1 MRPTNYHLF
10 DFLDFD
16 VNLQKDESLWKAY
29 KPTAIYEKDG
39 DICLDVPFQKQVLDS
54 DMAADLQVAQE
65 THRLYIRYYEPKI
78 IRLFIDF
85 TDEETM
91 TDESEMLQYSERVK
105 RGNLSLQKDGENY
118 KVVSPDGVMRAYINM
133 TDAPVDRWS
142 DLQPDPQPTID
153 IRLYPDGDKEI
164 RLAAYD
170 HFSPPRY
177 DALPLAFCKTEG
189 QRDRATLSF
198 ECKHDE
204 CFAGTGE
211 RFMKMDLSG
220 QTFFLKNQDGQGV
233 NNRRTYKN
241 IPFYLSNRM
250 YGTFY
255 HTCAYSKLSLA
266 GHSSRS
272 VQYLNDQPRI
282 DAFIIGGDSIEEII
296 RGYRDLTGY
305 PTMPPLWSFGVWMS
319 RMTYFSA
326 DEVNGICDRLRE
338 EHYPCDVIH
347 LDTGWFKTD
356 WLCEWKFNEERFP
369 NPPAFIKQLKD
380 KGFRVSLWQL
390 PYVAE
395 NAEQIDEA
403 RENDYIGPL
412 TKQQASEGSNFS
424 TLDYAGTI
432 DFTYDKATEWYKG
445 LLKRLLDMGVKCI
458 KTDFGENIHMDAVY
472 KNMKPELLNNLYA
485 LLYQK
490 AAYEITKEVTGD
502 GIVWARAAWAGCQRY
517 PLHWG
522 GDSCSSWDGL
532 AGSLKGGL
540 HFGLS
545 GFAFWSHDV
554 PGFHTLPNFMN
565 GIVDDKVYVRWTQF
579 GVFTSHIR
587 YHGTNKREPWHYPN
601 IAPIVKKW
609 WNLRYALIP
618 YILQESLIAT
628 QSGHSIIE
636 ALVFQYPHDHTA
648 WHIDDEYFFGH
659 DFLVAPVMNSEDS
672 RDVYL
677 PEGKWVQFF
686 TGERL
691 TGNQWIHLENIPLE
705 QMPVYVREGA
715 QIPMYPEHVEC
726 TDEMDLQKTIIIT
739 IDEQFKGYNL

>member
-1 MRPTNYHLF
+1 MF

-16 VNLQKDESLWKAY
+16 VDLKRDESLWKAY
-29 KPTAIYEKDG
+29 SPVAVEERDG
-39 DICLDVPFQKQVLDS
+39 DICVSVPFQKQVLDN
-54 DMAADLQVAQE
+54 DMAADTTVPQE
-65 THRLYIRYYEPKI
+65 VYTLVIRQYGPKI
-78 IRLFIDF
+78 TRLFMGF
-85 TDEETM
+85 GEERM
-91 TDESEMLQYSERVK
+91 TDESEMLQYSNRIVRMPLHAEFT
-105 RGNLSLQKDGENY
+105 DGQWII
-118 KVVSPDGVMRAYINM
+118 STADGVRRAVINM
-133 TDAPVDRWS
+133 REPVLDRWS
-142 DLQPDPQPTID
+142 SLQPDPQETLD
-153 IRLYPDGDKEI
+153 IRLFPDGKREV

-177 DALPLAFCKTEG
+177 DALPLAFCKRDG
-189 QRDRATLSF
+189 QKERATLSF
-198 ECKHDE
+198 ECKADE

-211 RFMKMDLSG
+211 RFAKMDLSG
-220 QTFFLKNQDGQGV
+220 QTFLLKNQDGQGV

-241 IPFYLSNRM
+241 IPFYVSSRM

-255 HTCAYSKLSLA
+255 HTCSHGKLSLA
-266 GHSSRS
+266 GHSTRS
-272 VQYLNDQPRI
+272 VQFLSEQAMI
-282 DAFIIGGDSIEEII
+282 DAFVIGGDSFEEII

-305 PTMPPLWSFGVWMS
+305 PSMPPLWSFGVWMS

-369 NPPAFIKQLKD
+369 DPEAFIHGLKD

-395 NAEQIDEA
+395 DAEQIDEA
-403 RENDYIGPL
+403 RANDYIGPL
-412 TKQQASEGSNFS
+412 TKKQASEGSNFS
-424 TLDYAGTI
+424 ALDYAGTI
-432 DFTYDKATEWYKG
+432 DFTNPEATAWYKG
-445 LLKRLLDMGVKCI
+445 LLKRLLDMGVVCI
-458 KTDFGENIHMDAVY
+458 KTDFGENIHMDAIY
-472 KNMKPELLNNLYA
+472 KGMKPELLNNLYA

-490 AAYEITKEVTGD
+490 AAYEITKDVTGD

-522 GDSCSSWDGL
+522 GDSCSSWDGM

-565 GIVDDKVYVRWTQF
+565 SVVDDDVYIRWTQF
-579 GVFTSHIR
+579 GVFSSHIR

-601 IAPIVKKW
+601 IAPLVKKW
-609 WNLRYALIP
+609 WKLRYALIP
-618 YILQESLIAT
+618 YILQESRKAT
-628 QSGHSIIE
+628 ESGSTLVQ
-636 ALVFQYPHDHTA
+636 ALVFHHPEDKTC
-648 WHIDDEYFFGH
+648 WHIDDEYYFG
-659 DFLVAPVMNSEDS
+659 DSFLVAPVMNSDNR

-677 PEGKWVQFF
+677 PEGSWVNFF
-686 TGERL
+686 TGERIEGGRWL
-691 TGNQWIHLENIPLE
+691 KDIEVPLE
-705 QMPVYVREGA
+705 EMPVYVREGSV
-715 QIPMYPEHVEC
+715 IPVYPDAVDC
-726 TDEMDLQKTIIIT
+726 TDDMDMGKVRDIVIDKTFEGI
-739 IDEQFKGYNL
+739 GLLN

>member
-1 MRPTNYHLF
+1 MRATNYHLF

-16 VNLQKDESLWKAY
+16 VDLSKDESLWKAY
-29 KPTAIYEKDG
+29 KPTAIYERNG
-39 DICLDVPFQKQVLDS
+39 DICLDVPFQKQVLAN

-85 TDEETM
+85 NDEETM
-91 TDESEMLQYSERVK
+91 TDQSEMLQYSGHIK
-105 RGNLSLQKDGENY
+105 KGNLCLKKEGNNWNILSDDGIT
-118 KVVSPDGVMRAYINM
+118 RAFINLE
-133 TDAPVDRWS
+133 DAPVDRWS
-142 DLQPDPQPTID
+142 DLQPDPQPTLD
-153 IRLYPDGDKEI
+153 VRLYPDGNKEI

-177 DALPLAFCKTEG
+177 DALPLAFCKAEG
-189 QRDRATLSF
+189 QRERATLSF
-198 ECKHDE
+198 ECQHDE

-211 RFMKMDLSG
+211 RFTKMDLSG
-220 QTFFLKNQDGQGV
+220 QAFLLKNQDGQGV

-241 IPFYLSNRM
+241 IPFYLSSRM

-266 GHSSRS
+266 AHSTRS
-272 VQYLNDQPRI
+272 VQFLNDQAMI
-282 DAFIIGGDSIEEII
+282 DTFIIGGDSIEEII

-305 PTMPPLWSFGVWMS
+305 PSMPPLWSFGVWMS

-326 DEVNGICDRLRE
+326 DEVNGICQRLRE

-369 NPPAFIKQLKD
+369 DPPAFIKQLKD
-380 KGFRVSLWQL
+380 HGFRVSLWQL

-395 NAEQIDEA
+395 DAEQIGEA
-403 RENDYIGPL
+403 RKNDYIGPL

-424 TLDYAGTI
+424 SLDYAGTI
-432 DFTYDKATEWYKG
+432 DFTYDKATAWYKG
-445 LLKRLLDMGVKCI
+445 LLKRLLDMGVTCI
-458 KTDFGENIHMDAVY
+458 KTDFGENIHMDAIY
-472 KNMKPELLNNLYA
+472 KHMEPKLLNNLYA

-601 IAPIVKKW
+601 IAPVVKRW

-618 YILQESLIAT
+618 YILQESIIAT
-628 QSGHSIIE
+628 QTGHSMIE
-636 ALVFQYPHDHTA
+636 ALVFQYPHDKTA

-659 DFLVAPVMNSEDS
+659 DFLVAPVMNSEDC
-672 RDVYL
+672 REVYL
-677 PEGKWVQFF
+677 PEGHWVQFF

-691 TGNQWIHLENIPLE
+691 NGNQWISLENIPLE

-715 QIPMYPEHVEC
+715 EIPLYPDHVEC
-726 TDEMDLQKTIIIT
+726 TDEMDLSKTRIVNIDKNYNGYII
-739 IDEQFKGYNL
+739 

>member
-1 MRPTNYHLF
+1 MF

-16 VNLQKDESLWKAY
+16 VDLKRDESLWKAY
-29 KPTAIYEKDG
+29 SPVAVEERDG
-39 DICLDVPFQKQVLDS
+39 DICVNVPFQKQVLDN
-54 DMAADLQVAQE
+54 DMAADTTVPQE
-65 THRLYIRYYEPKI
+65 VYTLVIRQYGPKI
-78 IRLFIDF
+78 TRLFMGF
-85 TDEETM
+85 GEERM
-91 TDESEMLQYSERVK
+91 TDESEMLQYSSRIVRMPLHAEFT
-105 RGNLSLQKDGENY
+105 DGQWII
-118 KVVSPDGVMRAYINM
+118 STADGVRRAVINM
-133 TDAPVDRWS
+133 REPVLDRWS
-142 DLQPDPQPTID
+142 SLQPDPQETLD
-153 IRLYPDGDKEI
+153 IRLFPDGKREV

-177 DALPLAFCKTEG
+177 DALPLAFCKRDG
-189 QRDRATLSF
+189 QKERATLSF
-198 ECKHDE
+198 ECKADE

-211 RFMKMDLSG
+211 RFAKMDLSG
-220 QTFFLKNQDGQGV
+220 QTFLLKNQDGQGV

-241 IPFYLSNRM
+241 IPFYVSSRM

-255 HTCAYSKLSLA
+255 HTCSHGKLSLA
-266 GHSSRS
+266 GHSTRS
-272 VQYLNDQPRI
+272 VQFLSEQAMI
-282 DAFIIGGDSIEEII
+282 DAFVIGGDSFEEII

-305 PTMPPLWSFGVWMS
+305 PSMPPLWSFGVWMS

-369 NPPAFIKQLKD
+369 DPEAFIHGLKD

-395 NAEQIDEA
+395 DAEQIDEA
-403 RENDYIGPL
+403 RANDYIGPL
-412 TKQQASEGSNFS
+412 TKKQASEGSNFS
-424 TLDYAGTI
+424 ALDYAGTI
-432 DFTYDKATEWYKG
+432 DFTNPEATAWYKG
-445 LLKRLLDMGVKCI
+445 LLKRLLDMGVVCI
-458 KTDFGENIHMDAVY
+458 KTDFGENIHMDAIY
-472 KNMKPELLNNLYA
+472 KGMKPELLNNLYA

-490 AAYEITKEVTGD
+490 AAYEITKDVTGD

-522 GDSCSSWDGL
+522 GDSCSSWDGM

-565 GIVDDKVYVRWTQF
+565 SVVDDDVYIRWTQF
-579 GVFTSHIR
+579 GVFSSHIR

-601 IAPIVKKW
+601 IAPLVKKW
-609 WNLRYALIP
+609 WKLRYALIP
-618 YILQESLIAT
+618 YILQESRKAT
-628 QSGHSIIE
+628 ESGSTLVQ
-636 ALVFQYPHDHTA
+636 ALVFHHPEDKTC
-648 WHIDDEYFFGH
+648 WHIDDEYYFG
-659 DFLVAPVMNSEDS
+659 DSFLVAPVMNSDNR

-677 PEGKWVQFF
+677 PEGSWVNFF
-686 TGERL
+686 TGERIEGGRWL
-691 TGNQWIHLENIPLE
+691 KDIEVPLE
-705 QMPVYVREGA
+705 EMPVYVREGSV
-715 QIPMYPEHVEC
+715 IPVYPDAVDC
-726 TDEMDLQKTIIIT
+726 TDDMDMGKVRDIVIDKTFEGI
-739 IDEQFKGYNL
+739 GLLN

>member
-16 VNLQKDESLWKAY
+16 VNLSKDESLWKAY

-39 DICLDVPFQKQVLDS
+39 DICLDVPFQKQVLDN

-91 TDESEMLQYSERVK
+91 SDESEMLQYAERVK
-105 RGNLSLQKDGENY
+105 RGSLSLQKDGENY
-118 KVVSPDGVMRAYINM
+118 KVVSPEGVMRAYINM

-319 RMTYFSA
+319 RMTY
-326 DEVNGICDRLRE
+326 L
-338 EHYPCDVIH
+338 
-347 LDTGWFKTD
+347 
-356 WLCEWKFNEERFP
+356 
-369 NPPAFIKQLKD
+369 
-380 KGFRVSLWQL
+380 
-390 PYVAE
+390 
-395 NAEQIDEA
+395 
-403 RENDYIGPL
+403 
-412 TKQQASEGSNFS
+412 
-424 TLDYAGTI
+424 
-432 DFTYDKATEWYKG
+432 
-445 LLKRLLDMGVKCI
+445 
-458 KTDFGENIHMDAVY
+458 
-472 KNMKPELLNNLYA
+472 
-485 LLYQK
+485 
-490 AAYEITKEVTGD
+490 
-502 GIVWARAAWAGCQRY
+502 
-517 PLHWG
+517 
-522 GDSCSSWDGL
+522 
-532 AGSLKGGL
+532 
-540 HFGLS
+540 
-545 GFAFWSHDV
+545 
-554 PGFHTLPNFMN
+554 
-565 GIVDDKVYVRWTQF
+565 
-579 GVFTSHIR
+579 
-587 YHGTNKREPWHYPN
+587 
-601 IAPIVKKW
+601 
-609 WNLRYALIP
+609 
-618 YILQESLIAT
+618 
-628 QSGHSIIE
+628 
-636 ALVFQYPHDHTA
+636 
-648 WHIDDEYFFGH
+648 
-659 DFLVAPVMNSEDS
+659 
-672 RDVYL
+672 
-677 PEGKWVQFF
+677 
-686 TGERL
+686 
-691 TGNQWIHLENIPLE
+691 
-705 QMPVYVREGA
+705 
-715 QIPMYPEHVEC
+715 
-726 TDEMDLQKTIIIT
+726 
-739 IDEQFKGYNL
+739 